1 MEVLWLKAH
10 GLSHAE
16 ISRLAGVNGNTLV
29 SYLHQYE
36 QEGIEGLKQLNFLRP
51 TQPLAPVPSP
61 DQSPPADAPPAT
73 IKEACAQIA
82 ALTGIRRSPTQV
94 SFFLKEHCGMK
105 RLKTGVLSAKV
116 DPLKQAE
123 FKNSP
128 GTQARR
134 SRERKACQRKAEM
147 SPFSFASCYKTV
159 VTSPSRAGL
168 LTGMCRHGWF
178 DAGLCPVLRLMI
190 A

>member
-1 MEVLWLKAH
+1 MIRIKFSDADKKALHHERCHHFHARVRKKMEVLWLKSH

-16 ISRLAGVNGNTLV
+16 ICRLAGVNGNTLV

-36 QEGIEGLKQLNFLRP
+36 QEGIEGLRQLNFCGQPSRLRP
-51 TQPLAPVPSP
+51 YQAQIEAHLRTH
-61 DQSPPADAPPAT
+61 PPAT

-82 ALTGIRRSPTQV
+82 DLTGIRRSPTQV

-105 RLKTGVLSAKV
+105 RLKTGVLPAKV

-123 FKNSP
+123 FKKNP

-134 SRERKACQRKAEM
+134 SAARKA
-147 SPFSFASCYKTV
+147 
-159 VTSPSRAGL
+159 RA
-168 LTGMCRHGWF
+168 
-178 DAGLCPVLRLMI
+178 VLR
-190 A
+190 